1 MIRKMGH
8 FCFRGSS
15 HKTYTHSDTRLR
27 HLVVSSCL
35 NVLLCLQGPQ
45 DEAEQVMGKDAGVPS
60 GPAVALTAAGR
71 RRNLEFEP
79 LSTTALILE
88 DRPA

>member
-1 MIRKMGH
+1 MII
-8 FCFRGSS
+8 
-15 HKTYTHSDTRLR
+15 TLAP
-27 HLVVSSCL
+27 LVVGSCL
-35 NVLLCLQGPQ
+35 RPRSRGWSEHAPLLQGLQ
-45 DEAEQVMGKDAGVPS
+45 DEEEQVGERDA
-60 GPAVALTAAGR
+60 AAALTAAGR

>member
-1 MIRKMGH
+1 MLTGRQ
-8 FCFRGSS
+8 
-15 HKTYTHSDTRLR
+15 TRTQTR

-45 DEAEQVMGKDAGVPS
+45 DEDEQVMGKDAGVPS
-60 GPAVALTAAGR
+60 GPAVTLTAAGR